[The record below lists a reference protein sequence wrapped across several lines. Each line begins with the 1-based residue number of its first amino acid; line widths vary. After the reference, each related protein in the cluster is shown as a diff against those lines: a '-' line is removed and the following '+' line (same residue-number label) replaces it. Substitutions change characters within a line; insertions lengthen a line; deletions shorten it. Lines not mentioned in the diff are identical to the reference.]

1 METHIGWDSKL
12 KVGSIELSNRV
23 VMSAL
28 TRERCPVNGVP
39 TDLVAE
45 YYAQRA
51 SAGLIFTETTAWSQ
65 RGRSS
70 AGSANLYTLE
80 QAEGWKK
87 VIDAIHQKKGL
98 IFVQINHAGRS
109 TNS

>member
-1 METHIGWDSKL
+1 MESHVGWDSKL

-51 SAGLIFTETTAWSQ
+51 SAGLIFT
-65 RGRSS
+65 
-70 AGSANLYTLE
+70 
-80 QAEGWKK
+80 
-87 VIDAIHQKKGL
+87 
-98 IFVQINHAGRS
+98 
-109 TNS
+109 

>member
-1 METHIGWDSKL
+1 MEGSIGWDSKIR
-12 KVGSIELSNRV
+12 VGSLELANRV

-28 TRERCPVNGVP
+28 TRERCPINGVP
-39 TDLVAE
+39 TELVAD
-45 YYAQRA
+45 YYGQRA

-80 QAEGWKK
+80 QA
-87 VIDAIHQKKGL
+87 
-98 IFVQINHAGRS
+98 
-109 TNS
+109 